1 MRGPCAARSTGRSAK
16 PVIRSA
22 AMNPQ
27 LPLRPVSES
36 QARLLALARHL
47 APRFAARAAR
57 HDRDATLPRENLGEL
72 REAGYLSAAVPVEY
86 GGWGHGLFDV
96 TAAQLELARGDGSTA
111 LAVGMHLMTC
121 GTEASAR
128 SWPEEARRRI
138 LGAVAEEGALINN
151 IAAEP
156 ELGSP
161 RGGGRPR
168 TALRPEGPG
177 RWRLSGHKT
186 FSTLAPELSYLI
198 TYVAVEDGTGDTG
211 RVAVRGDL
219 PGVRVEET
227 WDALGMRATASHDV
241 HFDGVPLEDADLLT
255 RRPPGEPDPAMMQG
269 GWFPLTV
276 AASYLGVAFSAR
288 DEAVRF
294 ARERRPSGY
303 AAPISQIPHVREQ
316 VGRMDAALLAART
329 FLLATAEEW
338 EVRPEGRLALAP
350 QVAAAKRFATNGAV
364 EVVDLAMRVAG
375 GVALLRG
382 HPLERHYRDVRGGLV
397 NPPIEA
403 RALEILARAA
413 LDEPGAA
420 GSRWD

>member
-1 MRGPCAARSTGRSAK
+1 MDPA
-16 PVIRSA
+16 
-22 AMNPQ
+22 
-27 LPLRPVSES
+27 LPLRPASEA
-36 QARLLALARHL
+36 QARLLGVARAL
-47 APRFAARAAR
+47 APRFAERAGR
-57 HDRDATLPRENLGEL
+57 HDQDATLPRENLADL
-72 REAGYLSAAVPVEY
+72 RDAGYLAAAVPVEY
-86 GGWGHGLFDV
+86 GGSGHGLFDV

-138 LGAVAEEGALINN
+138 LGEVTGRGALINN

-168 TALRPEGPG
+168 TVLVPAGPG

-186 FSTLAPELSYLI
+186 FSTLAPELAYLI
-198 TYVAVEDGTGDTG
+198 TYVAVDGSGDTG

-241 HFDGVPLEDADLLT
+241 HFDDVELSDADLLT

-276 AASYLGVAFSAR
+276 AAAYLGVAFSAR

-294 ARERRPSGY
+294 ARERRPTGY
-303 AAPISQIPHVREQ
+303 AAPISQIPHVRER
-316 VGRMDAALLAART
+316 VGGMDATLLAART

-338 EVRPEGRLALAP
+338 EARPEGRLALAL

-364 EVVDLAMRVAG
+364 EVVDAAMRVVG

-397 NPPIEA
+397 NPPIDA
-403 RALEILARAA
+403 RALEMLAGAA
-413 LDEPGAA
+413 LDEPGERHPHH
-420 GSRWD
+420 G

>member
-1 MRGPCAARSTGRSAK
+1 MDPA
-16 PVIRSA
+16 
-22 AMNPQ
+22 
-27 LPLRPVSES
+27 LPLRPASEA
-36 QARLLALARHL
+36 QARLLGVARAL
-47 APRFAARAAR
+47 APRFAERAGR
-57 HDRDATLPRENLGEL
+57 HDRDATLPRENLADL
-72 REAGYLSAAVPVEY
+72 RDAGYLAAAVPAEY
-86 GGWGHGLFDV
+86 GGSGHGLFDV

-138 LGAVAEEGALINN
+138 LGEVAGRGALINN

-168 TALRPEGPG
+168 SVLVPAGPG

-186 FSTLAPELSYLI
+186 FSTLAPELAYLV
-198 TYVAVEDGTGDTG
+198 TYVAVEDGSGDTG

-241 HFDGVPLEDADLLT
+241 HFDDVELSDADLLT

-276 AASYLGVAFSAR
+276 AAAYLGVAFSAR

-294 ARERRPSGY
+294 ARERRPTGY
-303 AAPISQIPHVREQ
+303 AAPISQIPHVRER
-316 VGRMDAALLAART
+316 VGGMDATLLAART
-329 FLLATAEEW
+329 FLLSTAEEW
-338 EVRPEGRLALAP
+338 EARPEGRLALAP

-364 EVVDLAMRVAG
+364 EVVDAAMRVVG

-397 NPPIEA
+397 NPPIDA
-403 RALEILARAA
+403 RALEMLARAA
-413 LDEPGAA
+413 LDEPEE
-420 GSRWD
+420 RHTHDD

>member
-1 MRGPCAARSTGRSAK
+1 MDPA
-16 PVIRSA
+16 
-22 AMNPQ
+22 
-27 LPLRPVSES
+27 LPLHPASEA
-36 QARLLALARHL
+36 QAQLLAVAQEL
-47 APRFAARAAR
+47 APRFSARAAQ
-57 HDRDATLPRENLGEL
+57 HDRDATLPWENLREL
-72 REAGYLSAAVPVEY
+72 REAGYLAAAVPAEY
-86 GGWGHGLFDV
+86 GGGGHGLADV
-96 TAAQLELARGDGSTA
+96 TAAQIVLARGDGSTA

-121 GTEASAR
+121 GTEATAR

-138 LGAVAEEGALINN
+138 LGQVAAEGALVNN

-168 TALRPEGPG
+168 TVIVPDGPG

-186 FSTLAPELSYLI
+186 FSTLAPALTYLI
-198 TYVAVEDGTGDTG
+198 TYVAIEDGSGDSG
-211 RVAVRGDL
+211 RVAVRSDL
-219 PGVRVEET
+219 PGVRIEET

-241 HFDGVPLEDADLLT
+241 HFDRVPLTDADLLT
-255 RRPPGEPDPAMMQG
+255 RRPAGDADPAMMQG

-276 AASYLGVAFSAR
+276 AAAYLGVAVAAR

-294 ARERRPSGY
+294 ARERQPTGY
-303 AAPISQIPHVREQ
+303 QAPIAQIPHVREQ
-316 VGRMDAALLAART
+316 VGRMDATLLAART
-329 FLLATAEEW
+329 FLLSTAEEW
-338 EVRPEGRLALAP
+338 DARPQERRALAP

-364 EVVDLAMRVAG
+364 EVVDGAMRIVG

-403 RALEILARAA
+403 RALELLAGAA
-413 LDEPGAA
+413 LDEPGDP
-420 GSRWD
+420 GRNRG